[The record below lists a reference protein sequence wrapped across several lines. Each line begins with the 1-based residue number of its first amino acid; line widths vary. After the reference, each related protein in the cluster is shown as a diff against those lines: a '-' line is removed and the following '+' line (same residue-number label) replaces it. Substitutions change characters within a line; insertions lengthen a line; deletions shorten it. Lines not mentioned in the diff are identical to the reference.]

1 MDNETKITNEKIN
14 EILGDYNQMKDKTND
29 DLSQLISKHLTKEQS
44 QSLYNIMNDRDKME
58 SILSSPLAKML
69 AEKYHL
75 KVGLV

>member
-29 DLSQLISKHLTKEQS
+29 DLSQLISKHLTKDQS

-69 AEKYHL
+69 AEKYH
-75 KVGLV
+75 KNGK